1 LKTLVTGAR
10 GFIGSHLVEALLKKN
25 YEVRCL
31 LRKKKVADTWLQDL
45 EVEIVEGDLTQP
57 ESLLGSVK
65 DMDYIFHLAGS
76 TKAYSKGEFDKSNFE
91 GTKNLLEATVKAN
104 SIIKKFVHVSSL
116 AVGGPSQ
123 SGKPLTENEPSR
135 PVSNYGRSKLKAENA
150 ALEYAKEIPVVIAR
164 PPAVYGPRDK
174 DMFELFK
181 YAKRGWRL
189 EIIGGTQQ
197 LSIIY
202 VKDLVNGIILAAEK
216 DKAAGKSFYLCND
229 EVYSVNEIGDL
240 LAGSF
245 GKKARA
251 LRIPMFLV
259 FLLSCGGDVY
269 SKLLRRSSLFNLDK
283 YREIK
288 QANWICDNTKAKKEL
303 GFRAEFS
310 LKEGFKET
318 ADWYLTNGWL

>member
-1 LKTLVTGAR
+1 LKAMVTGAR

-31 LRKKKVADTWLQDL
+31 LRKKKGADTWLQNL
-45 EVEIVEGDLTQP
+45 EVEIVEGDLTRP
-57 ESLLGSVK
+57 ESLLGAVN
-65 DMDYIFHLAGS
+65 DMDYVFHLAGS
-76 TKAYSKGEFDKSNFE
+76 TKAYSREEFDKSNFE

-104 SIIKKFVHVSSL
+104 SIIKKFVHISSL

-123 SGKPLTENEPSR
+123 NGKPRTENQRSY
-135 PVSNYGRSKLKAENA
+135 PVSNYGESKLKAEKA
-150 ALEYAKEIPVVIAR
+150 ALEYAKEIPVAIVR

-174 DMFELFK
+174 DMFKLFK
-181 YAKRGWRL
+181 YAKRGRCL
-189 EIIGGTQQ
+189 EIIGGAQQ

-216 DKAAGKSFYLCND
+216 EKAAGQIFYLCNN
-229 EVYSVNEIGDL
+229 EVYSAKVVGDL

-245 GKKARA
+245 GKKART
-251 LRIPMFLV
+251 LRIPLFLV
-259 FLLSCGGDVY
+259 FLLSCGGEIY
-269 SKLLRRSSLFNLDK
+269 CKLLKRSSLFSLDK

-288 QANWICDNTKAKKEL
+288 QTSWICDNAKAKKEL
-303 GFRAEFS
+303 GFSAEFS

>member
-1 LKTLVTGAR
+1 MKALVTGAR
-10 GFIGSHLVEALLKKN
+10 GFIGSHLAEALLKKN
-25 YEVRCL
+25 YDVRCL
-31 LRKKKVADTWLQDL
+31 LRKKEGGNAWLQDL

-57 ESLLGSVK
+57 ESLLGAVK
-65 DMDYIFHLAGS
+65 EMDYVFHLAGS
-76 TKAYSKGEFDKSNFE
+76 TKAYSKEEFDRSNFE
-91 GTKNLLEATVKAN
+91 GTKNLVEATMKAN
-104 SIIKKFVHVSSL
+104 STLKRFVHVSSL

-123 SGKPLTENEPSR
+123 NGKPLTESEPSH
-135 PVSNYGRSKLKAENA
+135 PVSNYGRSKLKAENVV
-150 ALEYAKEIPVVIAR
+150 LENAKEIAVAIIR

-181 YAKRGWRL
+181 YARRGRCL

-202 VKDLVNGIILAAEK
+202 AKDLVDGIILAAEK
-216 DKAAGKSFYLCND
+216 DKAAGQVYYLCND
-229 EVYSVNEIGDL
+229 EVYSAKEVGDL
-240 LAGSF
+240 LAGSI
-245 GKKARA
+245 GKKART
-251 LRIPMFLV
+251 LRIPLLLV
-259 FLLSCGGDVY
+259 FLLSCGGEIY
-269 SKLLRRSSLFNLDK
+269 SKLLKRPSLFSLDK

-288 QANWICDNTKAKKEL
+288 QASWICDNAKAKKEL